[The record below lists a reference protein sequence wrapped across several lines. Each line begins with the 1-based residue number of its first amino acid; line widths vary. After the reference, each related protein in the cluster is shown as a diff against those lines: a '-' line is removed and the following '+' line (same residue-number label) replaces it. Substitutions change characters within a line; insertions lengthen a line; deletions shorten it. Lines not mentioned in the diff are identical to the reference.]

1 METPSRRQTLGLL
14 GSLAAASL
22 AGCTDDEEPEFLVT
36 DTALSQQPGGNIK
49 IQVTVENGFR
59 DTKEST
65 VEVLLRYEPED
76 GESEEWVQQEPLE
89 LSGSTEIRRDYV
101 FEDIHD
107 EDEKIEFYEIDA
119 QLVDDA

>member
-1 METPSRRQTLGLL
+1 MESPSRRQTLGLL

-36 DTALSQQPGGNIK
+36 DTALSLQPGGNIK
-49 IQVTVENGFR
+49 IQLTIENGFR

-65 VEVLLRYEPED
+65 VEVLLRYDPEE

-89 LSGSTEIRRDYV
+89 LSGSTELRRDYV